1 MADRPRRTL
10 VPLPDRDF
18 DTTESSVV
26 WDALDRAGHEVVFA
40 TEHGAVAECDRHL
53 LGPGW
58 RNPFP
63 AEPAVVATYHR
74 MTASPNFRRPIRYSE
89 IDVSDFDAVHLSGGH
104 SPGMK
109 QYLDSGLLQAKVA
122 TFDAAGKPIGAVC
135 HGVLVAARARDQ
147 ETGKS
152 LLAGRT
158 VTTLIKPIERY
169 AFRRTFYRV
178 GRRYR
183 TYRTYTE
190 DEVRAAVGP
199 AGRIEHGSS
208 WQEPLV
214 VVDGLIVTARYPVD
228 VEAYAER
235 FVRLVE
241 NVRSKPIS

>member
-1 MADRPRRTL
+1 MAERPLRIL

-26 WDALDRAGHEVVFA
+26 WDALDTAGHEVVFA
-40 TEHGAVAECDRHL
+40 TEHGAVAECDGHIRRCRKADRCRVPRSAR
-53 LGPGW
+53 PG
-58 RNPFP
+58 
-63 AEPAVVATYHR
+63 
-74 MTASPNFRRPIRYSE
+74 ASTQP
-89 IDVSDFDAVHLSGGH
+89 
-104 SPGMK
+104 
-109 QYLDSGLLQAKVA
+109 
-122 TFDAAGKPIGAVC
+122 
-135 HGVLVAARARDQ
+135 

-158 VTTLIKPIERY
+158 VTTLIKPIEQY
-169 AFRRTFYRV
+169 AFRKTFYRV

-199 AGRIEHGSS
+199 AGRVEHGSS

-214 VVDGLIVTARYPVD
+214 VVDEMIVTARYPVD

-241 NVRSKPIS
+241 NARLKPTA